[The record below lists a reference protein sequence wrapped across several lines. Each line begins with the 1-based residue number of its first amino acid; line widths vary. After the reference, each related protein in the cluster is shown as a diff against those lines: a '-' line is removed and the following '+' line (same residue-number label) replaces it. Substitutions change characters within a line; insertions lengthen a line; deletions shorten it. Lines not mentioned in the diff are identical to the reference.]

1 MPPKKLEELFATLAG
16 LPNDGAHKTR
26 LKRTIG
32 SKSAQVALDKAGRLC
47 IPDEMAKA
55 AGITD
60 EAVLVGMLDQFEIW
74 NPGLHEKIN
83 AADEALSQ
91 EAFKLLE

>member
-1 MPPKKLEELFATLAG
+1 
-16 LPNDGAHKTR
+16 

-47 IPDEMAKA
+47 IPDEMARS

-74 NPGLHEKIN
+74 NPGLHERIN